1 MTENLVAD
9 TDALMSP
16 GAAVAV
22 KSGGR
27 RVGWLRR
34 LHQGENLLLV
44 AVLIAMV
51 LLPVSEVLRRMGV
64 PVRIQGAEEFLRH
77 LTLLAG
83 MLGGAIAARENRL
96 LSLSS
101 LPQFLPG
108 RGKRAAAFFSG
119 VIAAATTIVLCGAA
133 VQFIIGEREVGGS
146 LAYDIP
152 RWWVQAVFP
161 RREWRVAAAAPRVH
175 GLVWPYTR
183 RPGHRY
189 GAGVRLLYDVHGRVW
204 CHHSGARRT
213 THADARGDEVLRAER
228 ARPAHGRGLARH
240 SASAGAPAHIVW
252 PSS

>member
-108 RGKRAAAFFSG
+108 RGK
-119 VIAAATTIVLCGAA
+119 
-133 VQFIIGEREVGGS
+133 
-146 LAYDIP
+146 
-152 RWWVQAVFP
+152 
-161 RREWRVAAAAPRVH
+161 
-175 GLVWPYTR
+175 
-183 RPGHRY
+183 
-189 GAGVRLLYDVHGRVW
+189 
-204 CHHSGARRT
+204 
-213 THADARGDEVLRAER
+213 
-228 ARPAHGRGLARH
+228 
-240 SASAGAPAHIVW
+240 
-252 PSS
+252 